1 MSHADHVHPAALVS
15 AALAPVAL
23 IGGWTLAATRQPE
36 AYDATRDTIS
46 ALAAVGA
53 DDRWVMTTGFVVL
66 GGCHVVTALSLTEA
80 HRLGRL
86 VLGTGG
92 VAVLGIAVVAEPSA
106 AHVPVAT
113 ASFVALSLWPGLSG
127 LPTRRGGW
135 AATAVLCVLL
145 GWFALELGG
154 PRSGLAERVV
164 AGAQVLWPLA
174 VVLTLRARGR
184 TARGSARPT
193 ARRGAVGGRS

>member
-1 MSHADHVHPAALVS
+1 MHRTALVS

-23 IGGWTLAATRQPE
+23 IGGWTLAATRQPA

-66 GGCHVVTALSLTEA
+66 GGCHVVTALGLTEA
-80 HRLGRL
+80 HRLGRV
-86 VLGTGG
+86 VLGAGG
-92 VAVLGIAVVAEPSA
+92 VAALGVAVAAEPSA

-127 LPTRRGGW
+127 LPGRRSGW
-135 AATAVLCVLL
+135 AATVVLGGLL
-145 GWFALELGG
+145 GWFSLELGG

-174 VVLTLRARGR
+174 VVLALRARGR
-184 TARGSARPT
+184 TSRRAAGPAARP
-193 ARRGAVGGRS
+193 AVS

>member
-1 MSHADHVHPAALVS
+1 VHRTALVS
-15 AALAPVAL
+15 SALAPVAL

-53 DDRWVMTTGFVVL
+53 EDRWVMTTGFLVL
-66 GGCHVVTALSLTEA
+66 GGCHVVTALGLSEA
-80 HRLGRL
+80 HRWGRL
-86 VLGTGG
+86 VLGAGG
-92 VAVLGIAVVAEPSA
+92 VAVVGVAVAAEPST

-127 LPTRRGGW
+127 LPGRRTGW
-135 AATAVLCVLL
+135 VATAVLGGLL
-145 GWFALELGG
+145 AWFSLELGG

-184 TARGSARPT
+184 TAGRAAGRT

>member
-1 MSHADHVHPAALVS
+1 MHRAALVS
-15 AALAPVAL
+15 SALAPVAL
-23 IGGWTLAATRQPE
+23 IGGWTLAATRQPA

-53 DDRWVMTTGFVVL
+53 GDRWVMTTGFVVL

-80 HRLGRL
+80 HRLGRV
-86 VLGTGG
+86 VLGAGG
-92 VAVLGIAVVAEPSA
+92 VAVLGVAVAAEPSA

-127 LPTRRGGW
+127 LPGRRSGW
-135 AATAVLCVLL
+135 AATAVLGGLL
-145 GWFALELGG
+145 GWFSLELGG

-174 VVLTLRARGR
+174 VVLALRARGR
-184 TARGSARPT
+184 TRRRAAGPA